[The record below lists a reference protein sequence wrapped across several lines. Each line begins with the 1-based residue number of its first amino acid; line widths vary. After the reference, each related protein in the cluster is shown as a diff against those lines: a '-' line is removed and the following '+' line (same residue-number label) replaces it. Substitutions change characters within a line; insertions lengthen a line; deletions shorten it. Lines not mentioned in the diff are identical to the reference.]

1 MAGGYHIEQHRYRIF
16 PASQKVHCIF
26 IYWVTSPSI
35 SSKRVYCVLLV
46 ALVAVKFTFTV
57 EVADTAVW
65 ATYLCNLLVTSVPVL
80 QILMYYFHLTI
91 DR

>member
-1 MAGGYHIEQHRYRIF
+1 MYQ
-16 PASQKVHCIF
+16 
-26 IYWVTSPSI
+26 VTSPSI
-35 SSKRVYCVLLV
+35 SSNQVYCILLV
-46 ALVAVKFTFTV
+46 ALVTVKFTFTV

-80 QILMYYFHLTI
+80 QILMYYFHLTR